1 MKNIVI
7 GITGG
12 IGSGKSTVSSIFSE
26 LDYPVIN
33 SDVIARDIMNN
44 DPAVMNRIISDFGD
58 NCYSN
63 NKLNSKVLADKVFS
77 NKENINRINNIVH
90 PPTLKK
96 IEEELNSYKRK
107 SPIIFV
113 ESALIYEAKM
123 EYLVDYVLLVT
134 AEEEIRIERVIT
146 RNKETADEIKD
157 RMSNQISEDQKKG
170 KSDFIIENNSTLEE
184 LREKALF
191 FLNLFQSI
199 VV

>member
-12 IGSGKSTVSSIFSE
+12 IGSGKSTVSSIYSE
-26 LDYPVIN
+26 FDYPVII
-33 SDVIARDIMNN
+33 SDLIAKDIMNH
-44 DPAVMNRIISDFGD
+44 DPAVISRIKADFGD

-63 NKLNSKVLADKVFS
+63 NKLNTKVLADKIFS
-77 NKENINRINNIVH
+77 DKENVNRINSIVH

-96 IEEELNSYKRK
+96 IEGELITLSKK
-107 SPIIFV
+107 SPLIFV

-123 EYLVDYVLLVT
+123 EYLVDYILLVT
-134 AEEEIRIERVIT
+134 ADQDIRIDRVIA

-170 KSDFIIENNSTLEE
+170 KSDFVIENNSTLEE

-191 FLNLFQSI
+191 FLNLFQSM